1 MKYVHIGLGKTGTTF
16 LQDEVFPKISNLNEL
31 DYFNKALDQNITN
44 LDNYFLS
51 NENLVGEFFS
61 SYSWEVSVKKNLE
74 KFGEDANIILI
85 IREPLEYFASVFC
98 QSYQAY
104 NIVKE
109 EEFFLDTS
117 MSDTYIKKNNYYF
130 INYEKFCYSELINL
144 YTKNFQNVYI
154 IKYEDIKN
162 LSIWSKIF
170 NNNDIKKIKINNI
183 YKNRSYSSTAIKLT
197 ITFEK
202 FLKLINTNLFNL
214 QNKVRKINQIKF
226 LPHRI
231 KNKLSYELR
240 WRFFIQNRFDK
251 LIPYKKYSI
260 RNQNI
265 KKKIIEKDNGF
276 YENFVSSHYNK
287 SFSRELL

>member
-1 MKYVHIGLGKTGTTF
+1 VKYVHIGLGKTGSTF
-16 LQDEVFPKISNLNEL
+16 LQEEIFPKISNLNEL

-144 YTKNFQNVYI
+144 YTKNFQNV
-154 IKYEDIKN
+154 
-162 LSIWSKIF
+162 
-170 NNNDIKKIKINNI
+170 
-183 YKNRSYSSTAIKLT
+183 
-197 ITFEK
+197 
-202 FLKLINTNLFNL
+202 
-214 QNKVRKINQIKF
+214 
-226 LPHRI
+226 
-231 KNKLSYELR
+231 
-240 WRFFIQNRFDK
+240 
-251 LIPYKKYSI
+251 
-260 RNQNI
+260 
-265 KKKIIEKDNGF
+265 
-276 YENFVSSHYNK
+276 
-287 SFSRELL
+287 